1 MTAELYMYI
10 LVPLLIFLARAID
23 VAMGTIR
30 IIFVSRGIR
39 ILAAIFGFF
48 EILIWLVAISQ
59 IMHNLN
65 NIVNYIAYAA
75 GFSMGTFVGVSIERK
90 LFTGNLM
97 VRIIAKKDIKDLKE
111 SLISHGY
118 GLTIVD
124 GQGAKGPVNI
134 IFTVVDR
141 KNLEAV
147 ISIVKEHNPSAF
159 YTVEDMKFATQRSL
173 FPSASSARNFFK
185 RFNGSFQKRK

>member
-1 MTAELYMYI
+1 MTTESYMYI
-10 LVPLLIFLARAID
+10 LVPLLIFLARVAD
-23 VAMGTIR
+23 VTMGTIR
-30 IIFVSRGIR
+30 IIFISRGTR

-59 IMHNLN
+59 IIHNLN
-65 NIVNYIAYAA
+65 NVFNYIAYAA
-75 GFSMGTFVGVSIERK
+75 GFSMGNFVGISIEQK

-97 VRIIAKKDIKDLKE
+97 VRIVAKKDIKDLKE
-111 SLISHGY
+111 MLISQGY

-124 GQGAKGPVNI
+124 GQGAKGPVKI

-141 KNLEAV
+141 KNLEV
-147 ISIVKEHNPSAF
+147 VVSIVKKHNPRAF
-159 YTVEDMKFATQRSL
+159 YTVEDMKYATQQNL
-173 FPSASSARNFFK
+173 FQSAPSTRNFFK